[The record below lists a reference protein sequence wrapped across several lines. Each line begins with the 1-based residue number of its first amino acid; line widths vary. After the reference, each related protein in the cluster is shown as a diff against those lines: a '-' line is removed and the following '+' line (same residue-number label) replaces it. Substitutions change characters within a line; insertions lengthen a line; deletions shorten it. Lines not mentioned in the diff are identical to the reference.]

1 MATRKTAVKK
11 KKKATKKAVK
21 SARKAAARRAS
32 ASSKKGRKAVAKKTA
47 RKPGKK
53 VAKKTAKKA
62 VKKAATKRAG
72 KKAAGKKSGAKES
85 AVRKSAAKKPATKP
99 TVVKTA
105 PDVKPVTKKAPPKP
119 AKVAA
124 VPQSVASAR
133 AKNSFYITTAIA
145 YPNGAPHIGHA
156 YEAIATDALARFQR
170 LDGKDVF
177 FLTGTDEHGQKM
189 IQTAQKENMTPLDL
203 ATRNAARFK
212 EMDQRLN
219 ISFDRFI
226 RTSEKQHH
234 ESTQEIWKWMVANGD
249 IYLDSYAGW
258 YSVRDEAYY
267 AEDETVVGEDNVRR
281 GPQGTPVEWV
291 EEKSY
296 FFELSAYQDKLLA
309 LYESQPDFIGPD
321 SRKNEIISFVKSGLK
336 DLSISRTTFDW
347 GVKVPGDEK
356 HVMYVWVDAL
366 TNYITGV
373 GFPDEGDKNWKY
385 WPADVHIIGKDI
397 IRFHA
402 VYWPAFLM
410 SAGIPVQKRV
420 FAHGFLFNRGEKMSK
435 SVGNVVD
442 PFSLA
447 DAYGVDQLRYFFLRE
462 VPFGQDGNY
471 NHEAIVARTNAD
483 LANDF
488 GNLAQR
494 SLSMIA
500 KQHQGV
506 LPDPGEFSDND
517 KAILA
522 MADGMLEQA
531 RTAMATQQIHQALNA
546 IWAVVAEANRYF
558 AGEAP
563 WALAKT
569 DPARQKTVLYVTAEV
584 VRQIAILAQPAMPD
598 ACAKLLDI
606 LGIAPDARDFAAL
619 SNRIKGGSQLPPP
632 APVFPRYV
640 EPKDDAVS

>member
-1 MATRKTAVKK
+1 MAN
-11 KKKATKKAVK
+11 
-21 SARKAAARRAS
+21 AS
-32 ASSKKGRKAVAKKTA
+32 NNT
-47 RKPGKK
+47 
-53 VAKKTAKKA
+53 
-62 VKKAATKRAG
+62 
-72 KKAAGKKSGAKES
+72 
-85 AVRKSAAKKPATKP
+85 
-99 TVVKTA
+99 
-105 PDVKPVTKKAPPKP
+105 
-119 AKVAA
+119 
-124 VPQSVASAR
+124 
-133 AKNSFYITTAIA
+133 FYITTAIA
-145 YPNGAPHIGHA
+145 YPNGVPHVGHA
-156 YEAIATDALARFQR
+156 YEAIATDALARFAR

-189 IQTAQKENMTPLDL
+189 VQTAARENLPVADL

-212 EMDQRLN
+212 EMDGVLN
-219 ISFDRFI
+219 ISYDRFI
-226 RTSEKQHH
+226 RTSEEQHH
-234 ESTQEIWKWMVANGD
+234 RSSQELWKRMAANGD

-267 AEDETVVGEDNVRR
+267 AEDETTVGEDNVRR

-291 EEKSY
+291 EESSY
-296 FFELSAYQDKLLA
+296 FFRLSKYEDKLLA
-309 LYESQPDFIGPD
+309 LYEATDFIGPE
-321 SRKNEIISFVKSGLK
+321 SRKNEVTSFVKGGLK
-336 DLSISRTTFDW
+336 DLSVSRTTFDW
-347 GVKVPGDEK
+347 GIKVPGDDK

-373 GFPDEGDKNWKY
+373 GFPDESDKDWKY

-420 FAHGFLFNRGEKMSK
+420 YAHGFLFNRGEKMSK

-442 PFSLA
+442 PFNLA
-447 DAYGVDQLRYFFLRE
+447 EQYGVDQLRYFLLRE
-462 VPFGQDGNY
+462 VSFGQDGSY
-471 NHEAIVARTNAD
+471 SHEAIVNRTNAD
-483 LANDF
+483 LANDL

-500 KQHQGV
+500 KQYGGV
-506 LPDPGEFSDND
+506 LPEPGAFSEND

-522 MADGMLEQA
+522 QADAMLEQA

-569 DPARQKTVLYVTAEV
+569 DPAKQATVLYTTAEV
-584 VRQIAILAQPAMPD
+584 VRQVAILAQPVMP
-598 ACAKLLDI
+598 ASCAKLLDV
-606 LGIAPDARDFAAL
+606 LGIPEDARNFADIPT
-619 SNRIKGGSQLPPP
+619 RIKPGTQLPTPTG
-632 APVFPRYV
+632 VFPRYV
-640 EPKDDAVS
+640 EPTAAS

>member
-1 MATRKTAVKK
+1 MAN
-11 KKKATKKAVK
+11 ATN
-21 SARKAAARRAS
+21 
-32 ASSKKGRKAVAKKTA
+32 
-47 RKPGKK
+47 
-53 VAKKTAKKA
+53 
-62 VKKAATKRAG
+62 
-72 KKAAGKKSGAKES
+72 SGS
-85 AVRKSAAKKPATKP
+85 
-99 TVVKTA
+99 
-105 PDVKPVTKKAPPKP
+105 
-119 AKVAA
+119 
-124 VPQSVASAR
+124 
-133 AKNSFYITTAIA
+133 SFYITTAIA
-145 YPNGAPHIGHA
+145 YPNGVPHIGHA

-170 LDGKDVF
+170 LNGKDVF
-177 FLTGTDEHGQKM
+177 FLTGTDEHGLKM
-189 IQTAQKENMTPLDL
+189 IQTAQNEKLTPMEL

-226 RTSEKQHH
+226 RTSEPVHH
-234 ESTQEIWKWMVANGD
+234 ASSQEIWQRMAKAGD

-267 AEDETVVGEDNVRR
+267 AEDETVVGEDKVRR
-281 GPQGTPVEWV
+281 GPQGTSVEWV

-296 FFELSAYQDKLLA
+296 FFRLSAYQDKLLA
-309 LYESQPDFIGPD
+309 LYESRPDFIGPE
-321 SRKNEIISFVKSGLK
+321 SRKNEVVSFVKSGLK
-336 DLSISRTTFDW
+336 DLSVSRTTFDW
-347 GVKVPGDEK
+347 GVKVPGDPE

-373 GFPDEGDKNWKY
+373 GFPDEGDKNWHY
-385 WPADVHIIGKDI
+385 WPADLHIIGKDI

-420 FAHGFLFNRGEKMSK
+420 YAHGFLFNRGEKMSK

-442 PFSLA
+442 PFNLA
-447 DAYGVDQLRYFFLRE
+447 DQYGVDQLRYFLLRE
-462 VPFGQDGNY
+462 VSFGQDGSY

-483 LANDF
+483 LANDL

-500 KQHQGV
+500 KQYGGV
-506 LPDPGEFSDND
+506 LPTPGAFSDND
-517 KAILA
+517 NAILTQ
-522 MADGMLEQA
+522 ADGMLAQA
-531 RTAMATQQIHQALNA
+531 RTAMDTQQIHQALSA

-569 DPARQKTVLYVTAEV
+569 DPQKQGTVLYVTAEV
-584 VRQIAILAQPAMPD
+584 IRQVAILAQPFMPD
-598 ACAKLLDI
+598 SAAKLLDI
-606 LGIAPDARDFAAL
+606 LGIAADARTFAMLGATA
-619 SNRIKGGSQLPPP
+619 RIAPGLQLPPP

-640 EPKDDAVS
+640 EPADDAGKEPGKA